1 MAPCVQGWSGMGID
15 DPSMK
20 GGTDPQRR
28 VLPPGDTTDDTGDL
42 GEPKAAEPKAAEL
55 DLPGPEDPVAW
66 TYIKPGTA
74 VTGREGVRIGSVE
87 GMLGTEA
94 EGIFHGIA
102 LRPAAGGRMRMIA
115 ADSVTSLTPAEVQVR
130 TGADEVE
137 GLPEYD
143 EPG

>member
-1 MAPCVQGWSGMGID
+1 MSEFQRRPGGID

-20 GGTDPQRR
+20 GGTDPEQRI
-28 VLPPGDTTDDTGDL
+28 LPPGDTAGDTGDP
-42 GEPKAAEPKAAEL
+42 GEPKAAEL

-66 TYIKPGTA
+66 TYIEPGTP

-102 LRPAAGGRMRMIA
+102 LKPAAGGPTRMIA
-115 ADSVTSLTPAEVQVR
+115 ADAVTSLTTAEVRVR
-130 TGADEVE
+130 VGTDEVD

>member
-1 MAPCVQGWSGMGID
+1 
-15 DPSMK
+15 MK
-20 GGTDPQRR
+20 GGIDPQRR
-28 VLPPGDTTDDTGDL
+28 ALPPGDTAGDTGD
-42 GEPKAAEPKAAEL
+42 GGEPKAAEL

-66 TYIKPGTA
+66 TYIEPGTA

-102 LRPAAGGRMRMIA
+102 LKPATGGPTRMIA
-115 ADSVTSLTPAEVQVR
+115 ADAVTSLTTAEVQVR
-130 TGADEVE
+130 VGTDEVD
-137 GLPEYD
+137 GLPEYS

>member
-1 MAPCVQGWSGMGID
+1 MGEFQRRPGGID

-28 VLPPGDTTDDTGDL
+28 ILPPGDTAGDTGPP
-42 GEPKAAEPKAAEL
+42 GEPQAAEL
-55 DLPGPEDPVAW
+55 DLPGPDDPVAW
-66 TYIKPGTA
+66 TYIQPGTS

-102 LRPAAGGRMRMIA
+102 LRPAAGGPTRMIA
-115 ADSVTSLTPAEVQVR
+115 ADAVKSLTTSEVQVQVG
-130 TGADEVE
+130 TDDVE
-137 GLPEYD
+137 RLPEYD

>member
-1 MAPCVQGWSGMGID
+1 MTMAPCVQGWSGMGID
-15 DPSMK
+15 DPSTK

-28 VLPPGDTTDDTGDL
+28 VLPPGDTADDTGDL
-42 GEPKAAEPKAAEL
+42 GEPKAAEL
-55 DLPGPEDPVAW
+55 DLPGPDDPVAW
-66 TYIKPGTA
+66 TYIQPGTA

-102 LRPAAGGRMRMIA
+102 LRPASGGGTRTIA
-115 ADSVTSLTPAEVQVR
+115 ADAVTRLTTAEVQVR
-130 TGADEVE
+130 IGADEVD

>member
-1 MAPCVQGWSGMGID
+1 MGID

-28 VLPPGDTTDDTGDL
+28 VLTAGDTGD
-42 GEPKAAEPKAAEL
+42 GGEPKAAEL

-66 TYIKPGTA
+66 TYIEPGTP
-74 VTGREGVRIGSVE
+74 VTGREGVRIGKVE

-102 LRPAAGGRMRMIA
+102 LKPATGGPTRMIV
-115 ADSVTSLTPAEVQVR
+115 ADAVTSLTTAEVQVR
-130 TGADEVE
+130 IGADEVD

>member
-1 MAPCVQGWSGMGID
+1 MGID

-28 VLPPGDTTDDTGDL
+28 VLPPGDTAGDIADS
-42 GEPKAAEPKAAEL
+42 GEEPKAAEL
-55 DLPGPEDPVAW
+55 DLPGPQDPVAW
-66 TYIKPGTA
+66 TYIQPGTA

-102 LRPAAGGRMRMIA
+102 LRPAAGGPTRMIA
-115 ADSVTSLTPAEVQVR
+115 ADAVTSLTTAEVQVR
-130 TGADEVE
+130 VGTDEVD
-137 GLPEYD
+137 GLPEYS